1 MSTDS
6 TVALNKTI
14 VARLVAAGIARVY
27 VSQAPDAAVYPYAVI
42 RKINAMSAPE
52 YNNTRENFDLE
63 LMIFGRPR
71 SSEQVVE
78 GLADVAIQSL
88 LGWRESGPT
97 LGLTFARTYQ
107 RDSLSPP
114 PDPGDREL
122 VQVRIVIPCAT
133 WPRYLTT
140 VLV

>member
-6 TVALNKTI
+6 TVALNKTV
-14 VARLVAAGIARVY
+14 VARLIAAGITHMY
-27 VSQAPDAAVYPYAVI
+27 VTQAPDLAVFPYGVL
-42 RKINAMSAPE
+42 RRINVVSAPE
-52 YNNTRENFDLE
+52 YNNTRENFDFE
-63 LMIFGRPR
+63 ITIYGRPR
-71 SSEQVVE
+71 STEQAVE
-78 GLADVAIQSL
+78 ALADIAEQSL

-97 LGLTFARTYQ
+97 LGLSFGRSVR
-107 RDSLSPP
+107 RDTLPPP

-122 VQVRIVIPCAT
+122 VQVRLLISCAT